1 MHTRFIEST
10 QHPIAKH
17 FTKLVH
23 DKKYRYESKR
33 VVVSCDKVIAEISK
47 QVAPITVLEGSAEVL
62 KKITKLPTFTGMLA
76 EFEMPLIEKFRDANR
91 LLILDGISDPGNLG
105 TLIRTA
111 AALGFDAIY
120 LLPSCVD
127 PFNDKALRS
136 ARAAPFF
143 TKIYQ
148 GTYEEIADWKKR
160 RNAPLYIA
168 TLEGKP
174 LETFSFTAPLSL
186 ALGNESRGISKELQE
201 MGTPVSIPM
210 HAHIESFNVAVAGA
224 IMMYAM
230 R

>member
-10 QHPIAKH
+10 QHPIVKH

-33 VVVSCDKVIAEISK
+33 VIISCDKVIAEISK
-47 QVAPITVLEGSAEVL
+47 KVTPITLLEGSAEVL
-62 KKITKLPTFTGMLA
+62 RKITKIPSFTGSLA
-76 EFEMPLIEKFRDANR
+76 EFEMPLIEKFTDATR

-111 AALGFDAIY
+111 VALGFDGIY
-120 LLPSCVD
+120 LLPSSVD

-148 GTYEEIADWKKR
+148 GGYEEIAEWKKR
-160 RNAPLYIA
+160 KNTPLYIA
-168 TLEGKP
+168 NLEGKP
-174 LETFSFTAPLSL
+174 LDNFSFTAPLSL
-186 ALGNESRGISKELQE
+186 ALGNESRGISKELTK
-201 MGTPVSIPM
+201 MGEPISIPM